1 MHDRTASTTK
11 RLIIYQIAL
20 TSTGTRDTSKLT
32 SAGVSV
38 FYTQLFS
45 SSAIPP
51 GTVPS
56 IPGFASRLDTGVLT
70 MVDEQEGR
78 VLVFLCSAYSTL
90 SSICA
95 SSPMS
100 TLYSTN
106 ATRYK
111 DVEFVG
117 RVPTAAA
124 VLDPLTAP
132 SKLFL
137 TSTAESSGWRA
148 ELYVQCA
155 RCQGGGIT
163 LADSEALSPEDCF
176 CMPGYMIVTAGSKRG
191 CELCKCRDG
200 QFLDVQQ
207 GAGCITGKFYSH
219 VADENDIP
227 LTIQKTQGASSRCPD
242 ACPAPPPAPLDNT
255 CKAAATARRPETP

>member
-1 MHDRTASTTK
+1 MFVPVHDRSASTTK

-20 TSTGTRDTSKLT
+20 TSTGTKDTSKLT

-45 SSAIPP
+45 SSTIAA
-51 GTVPS
+51 GTIPS

-70 MVDEQEGR
+70 MVDEQEAR

-90 SSICA
+90 AAVCA
-95 SSPMS
+95 SSPVS
-100 TLYSTN
+100 TPYSAN

-132 SKLFL
+132 SKLFF
-137 TSTAESSGWRA
+137 TSTAESSSSSNGWRA

-163 LADSEALSPEDCF
+163 LADAEALSPEDCF
-176 CMPGYMIVTAGSKRG
+176 CMPGYMIVTNGAKRG

-207 GAGCITGKFYSH
+207 GAGCITGK
-219 VADENDIP
+219 
-227 LTIQKTQGASSRCPD
+227 SSSY
-242 ACPAPPPAPLDNT
+242 AV
-255 CKAAATARRPETP
+255 